1 MTKLSALEKVKL
13 DEAAPEVS
21 AREQV
26 AARPHD
32 VWHDTPHVALD
43 ACLPANARSS
53 AVRRAV

>member
-26 AARPHD
+26 AGARMMFGMTRPM
-32 VWHDTPHVALD
+32 
-43 ACLPANARSS
+43 
-53 AVRRAV
+53 